1 MEDEHLRSLCFG
13 DYMHPEAEKK
23 IYDEIPDVTLLTKAM
38 DHYLKVWITYL
49 PSVIMIQFNLLIKSD
64 YINRKMPFNV
74 YFIFRNIIR
83 YPQPQCLS

>member
-49 PSVIMIQFNLLIKSD
+49 PSDIMIKLKVIILIEKC
-64 YINRKMPFNV
+64 RLM
-74 YFIFRNIIR
+74 NILFLGI
-83 YPQPQCLS
+83 

>member
-49 PSVIMIQFNLLIKSD
+49 PSVNF
-64 YINRKMPFNV
+64 INFH
-74 YFIFRNIIR
+74 
-83 YPQPQCLS
+83 